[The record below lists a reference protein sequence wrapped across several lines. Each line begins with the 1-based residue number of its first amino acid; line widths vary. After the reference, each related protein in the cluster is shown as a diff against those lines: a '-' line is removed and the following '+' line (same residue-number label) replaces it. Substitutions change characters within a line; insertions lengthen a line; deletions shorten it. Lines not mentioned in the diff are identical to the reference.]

1 MTMTPVALFSLTFG
15 PFLAA
20 ALFALA
26 SDGFGP
32 KGSFAGAS
40 SAALLLAAGGVAG
53 VVGGWLFDPTPVF
66 RVLLVGGGHSTA
78 PGLIG
83 LLGAATLVT
92 ISPVRRFSAGQAGA
106 LVALGT
112 LGAGL
117 ASAANDLVTLLIS
130 LEIAAVCA
138 YALVALARTRRATQ
152 AALKYFVL
160 GAIATGLFVFGL
172 AVFAPFVGGNTE
184 MSAVAA
190 LFEMASDRTG
200 ALTAVLMMLAALL
213 LKAGAA
219 PLHWW
224 APEAYTEAPPF
235 ASAFMAGAVKL
246 ATVIAVGMLVL
257 RGVPAGDEGVLG
269 AASPLADMA
278 VVVGVCAALSII
290 VGSLGA
296 LAQRSYTKMLAFAG
310 VAQVGYALV
319 AVAALDPASGIVL
332 VATYAVGAALS
343 FTAAGAF
350 RALRPEWDGSIAGL
364 AGIGKADPLVG
375 AAVTVS
381 MVSLAGIPPF
391 LGFWGKFQ
399 AFGSAIASGAVSSGS
414 ALGIL
419 YPLLVIIAVLGS
431 VVSLAYY
438 GAVIRALH
446 FDKAPSGIQTGVAP
460 RRMTVIL
467 GVLALACLAG
477 GLAPLLF
484 GLSATGAGFILAL

>member
-1 MTMTPVALFSLTFG
+1 MTPVALFWLTFG

-26 SDGFGP
+26 SDGFGL

-40 SAALLLAAGGVAG
+40 SAAFLLAAGGIAG
-53 VVGGWLFDPTPVF
+53 VVGGWLIDPTPVF

-78 PGLIG
+78 PGLMG
-83 LLGAATLVT
+83 LLGASALMM
-92 ISPVRRFSAGQAGA
+92 IPPVRRFSAGQAAA
-106 LVALGT
+106 LVALGA

-117 ASAANDLVTLLIS
+117 ACAAADLVTLLIA

-138 YALVALARTRRATQ
+138 YALVALARTGAGTQ

-172 AVFAPFVGGNTE
+172 SVAVPFVGGNTE
-184 MSAVAA
+184 MAAVAA
-190 LFEMASDRTG
+190 LFEMAPGTTG
-200 ALTAVLMMLAALL
+200 ALTAVLMIVAALL

-224 APEAYTEAPPF
+224 APEAYSEAPPF
-235 ASAFMAGAVKL
+235 AAAFMAGAVKL
-246 ATVIAVGMLVL
+246 ATVVALGMLVL
-257 RGVPAGDEGVLG
+257 RGVPTGVGGVLG

-278 VVVGVCAALSII
+278 IVVGGCAVLSIV

-296 LAQRSYTKMLAFAG
+296 LAQRSYSKMLAYAG

-319 AVAALDPASGIVL
+319 AVAALDPASGVFL

-343 FTAAGAF
+343 FAAADVF
-350 RALRPEWDGSIAGL
+350 RILRPEWDGSIDGL
-364 AGIGKADPLVG
+364 AGIGRVDRLTG
-375 AAVTVS
+375 AVVTVS

-399 AFGSAIASGAVSSGS
+399 AFGSAIASGAASSGS
-414 ALGIL
+414 SLGGL
-419 YPLLVIIAVLGS
+419 YPVLVFVAVVGS

-438 GAVIRALH
+438 GAVIRALY
-446 FDKAPSGIQTGVAP
+446 FDEPPAGGRSGVVP
-460 RRMTVIL
+460 RRMTAVL
-467 GVLALACLAG
+467 AVLALMCVAA
-477 GLAPLLF
+477 GLAPLVF
-484 GLSATGAGFILAL
+484 GLSATGTGFILAL

>member
-1 MTMTPVALFSLTFG
+1 MTPFALFWLTFG

-53 VVGGWLFDPTPVF
+53 VVGGWLIEPTPVF
-66 RVLLVGGGHSTA
+66 RVLLVGGAHSTA
-78 PGLIG
+78 PGLMG
-83 LLGAATLVT
+83 LVGAAALAM
-92 ISPVRRFSAGQAGA
+92 IPPVRRFSAGQAGA
-106 LVALGT
+106 LVALCA

-117 ASAANDLVTLLIS
+117 ASAANDLLTLLIA

-138 YALVALARTRRATQ
+138 YALVALARTRTGTQ

-172 AVFAPFVGGNTE
+172 AVFVPFVGGNTQTA
-184 MSAVAA
+184 AVAA
-190 LFEMASDRTG
+190 LFDMASDRTG

-224 APEAYTEAPPF
+224 APEAYAEAPPF
-235 ASAFMAGAVKL
+235 AAAFMAGAVKL
-246 ATVIAVGMLVL
+246 AAVIAVGMLIL
-257 RGVPAGDEGVLG
+257 RGVPAGEGGVLG

-296 LAQRSYTKMLAFAG
+296 LAQRSYAKMLAFAG

-319 AVAALDPASGIVL
+319 AVAALDPASGVVL

-343 FTAAGAF
+343 FSAAGAF
-350 RALRPEWDGSIAGL
+350 RALRPEWDGSIVGL
-364 AGIGKADPLVG
+364 AGIGKDDPLVG

-399 AFGSAIASGAVSSGS
+399 AFGSAIASGTASSGS
-414 ALGIL
+414 QLGGL
-419 YPLLVIIAVLGS
+419 YPVLVIIAVLGS
-431 VVSLAYY
+431 IVSLAYY
-438 GAVIRALH
+438 GAVIRALY
-446 FDKAPSGIQTGVAP
+446 FDDPSAGASSGVTP
-460 RRMTVIL
+460 RRMTVVL
-467 GVLALACLAG
+467 VVLALACITG

-484 GLSATGAGFILAL
+484 GLSASGAGFILAL

>member
-1 MTMTPVALFSLTFG
+1 MTPVALFWLTFG

-40 SAALLLAAGGVAG
+40 SAAFLLAAGGMAG
-53 VVGGWLFDPTPVF
+53 VAGGWLVEPTPVY

-78 PGLIG
+78 PGLMG
-83 LLGAATLVT
+83 LLGAAALAM
-92 ISPVRRFSAGQAGA
+92 IPAVRRFSAGQAAA
-106 LVALGT
+106 LVALGA

-117 ASAANDLVTLLIS
+117 ASAAADLMTLLIA

-138 YALVALARTRRATQ
+138 YALVAISRTRAGTQ

-172 AVFAPFVGGNTE
+172 AVFVPFVGGNTE

-190 LFEMASDRTG
+190 LFEMASGRTG
-200 ALTAVLMMLAALL
+200 ALTAVLMIVAALL

-224 APEAYTEAPPF
+224 APEAYAEAPPF
-235 ASAFMAGAVKL
+235 AAAFMAGAVKL
-246 ATVIAVGMLVL
+246 ATVTALGMLVL
-257 RGVPAGDEGVLG
+257 RGVPTGEEGVLG

-278 VVVGVCAALSII
+278 IVVGACAVLSII

-296 LAQRSYTKMLAFAG
+296 LTQRSYSKMLAFAG
-310 VAQVGYALV
+310 IAQVGYALV
-319 AVAALDPASGIVL
+319 AVAALDPASGVFL

-343 FTAAGAF
+343 FSAAGAI

-364 AGIGKADPLVG
+364 AGIGRDDRLLG
-375 AAVTVS
+375 ASVTVS

-399 AFGSAIASGAVSSGS
+399 AFGSAIASGAASSGS
-414 ALGIL
+414 SLGDL
-419 YPLLVIIAVLGS
+419 YPVLVIVAVLGS

-438 GAVIRALH
+438 GAVIRALY
-446 FDKAPSGIQTGVAP
+446 FDEAPAGTPSGVVP
-460 RRMTVIL
+460 RRMTVVL
-467 GVLALACLAG
+467 VALALVCLVAG
-477 GLAPLLF
+477 VAPLVF